1 MNRQDRK
8 GKDVMTNEQNNI
20 INCTRFEELLTD
32 YLDRSLDSQMNAAV
46 GEHALSCPLCHTL
59 LNDVRES
66 LELCRTISAPQT
78 SMTHLE
84 ARVLSMTMPET
95 AMGCPEFEE
104 YLTDYM
110 DGFLPASLFHR
121 WERHAVLCHT
131 CTDLPGM
138 VVRSIAA
145 CYTYKMDELAVP
157 EGLHHRILKATI
169 GTTRVKDVK
178 PLITAQIADWVRGL
192 RFPLPVPQLA
202 SVAMFLLIAF
212 LLFGQTV
219 SANGS
224 FTEVYQKGFELAEQT
239 YKQSADAWTGSS
251 GREINR
257 APNQQQPVNGTY
269 VDNNEDKK

>member
-1 MNRQDRK
+1 MTK
-8 GKDVMTNEQNNI
+8 GRNNT

-32 YLDRSLDSQMNAAV
+32 YLDRTLDSTTTAAV

-59 LNDVRES
+59 LNDVKES
-66 LELCRTISAPQT
+66 LELCRNVSSPKV

-95 AMGCPEFEE
+95 AMGCVEFEE
-104 YLTDYM
+104 FLTDYM
-110 DGFLPASLFHR
+110 DGFLPAALFHR
-121 WERHAVLCHT
+121 WERHAVLCNT

-157 EGLHHRILKATI
+157 EGLHDRILKATI
-169 GTTRVKDVK
+169 GTTQVGTFK
-178 PLITAQIADWVRGL
+178 PSVTSQVVEWIKGL

-202 SVAMFLLIAF
+202 PVAMLILVAF
-212 LLFGQTV
+212 MIFGQGV

-224 FTEVYQKGFELAEQT
+224 LTDVYQQGFQLAEET
-239 YKQSADAWTGSS
+239 YKQSADAWTGNA
-251 GREINR
+251 REVNR
-257 APNQQQPVNGTY
+257 NQPPVDGTN
-269 VDNNEDKK
+269 VSNEEQK